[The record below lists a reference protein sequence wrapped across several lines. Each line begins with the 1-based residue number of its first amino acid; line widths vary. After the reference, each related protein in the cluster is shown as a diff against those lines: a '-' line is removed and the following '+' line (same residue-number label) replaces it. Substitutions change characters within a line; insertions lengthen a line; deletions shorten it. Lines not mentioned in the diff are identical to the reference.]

1 MWTGEYR
8 SRSERVGC
16 SDPGPQLARAGRA
29 RCRSRS
35 ERLFLV
41 PAGNAPAAPHET
53 PTAACDLEHLRSGA
67 VSRGFSQ
74 SVVHFGCG
82 AKASLLCK
90 QASAGGFQP
99 GRSPIAETTRGDAP
113 PSLCKKFGA
122 KPHHRNKAGRSPP
135 PSARKQ
141 SGAKPIKLPCHKS
154 PNAEKSRGEAP
165 PRSRKQSG
173 AKPHQTSASQ

>member
-135 PSARKQ
+135 ERTKAVGGEAHQTS
-141 SGAKPIKLPCHKS
+141 LPQK
-154 PNAEKSRGEAP
+154 AQRGKSRGEAP